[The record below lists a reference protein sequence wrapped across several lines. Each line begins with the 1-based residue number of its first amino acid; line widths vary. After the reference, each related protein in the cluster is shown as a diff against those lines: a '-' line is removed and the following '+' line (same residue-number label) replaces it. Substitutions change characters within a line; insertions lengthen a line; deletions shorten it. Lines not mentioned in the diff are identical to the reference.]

1 MQHVTREQVRPLPV
15 AKTAAIEPYRVLFPL
30 GAALAI
36 AGVAPWLALAAG
48 VTLWPGRLHAGLMM
62 EGFELS
68 FVSGFLLT
76 AMPAFTHGAKAH
88 ASETWGIA
96 VGITLSALAAFAGLE
111 IYAHAFAAL
120 VLIQL
125 LIAVAGRA
133 FSRLLAP
140 GGWGPGG
147 AGAPPEE
154 FLLVGLGLLAGVA
167 GTAWQAA
174 IAAGWAHEP
183 ALHIAEH
190 LVSRF
195 MVLAL
200 VLGLG
205 GLLVPTFAM
214 MPEPLT
220 ILGVARAGDRPRR
233 RAFAVA
239 LALLLVG
246 ALASE
251 AAQHPRAAA
260 VLRAVAGAASTL
272 LAWKLL
278 RPEGR
283 RDGVAWAIRAAGWG
297 LLAGLVLVAALPAH
311 EIALWHV
318 VFVAGYGLLTLGI
331 GTRVVVSHGGHGLA
345 DEARVL
351 SRFTLVALALALV
364 LRVSAEAAGAQMLH
378 ALAGAA
384 ACWIAAWGFW
394 IVRAWSRVRQ
404 TRKALL
410 MPSPSPR

>member
-15 AKTAAIEPYRVLFPL
+15 ATTSAIEPYRVLFPL

-48 VTLWPGRLHAGLMM
+48 ATLWPGRLHAGLMM

-96 VGITLSALAAFAGLE
+96 AGITLSALAAFAGLE
-111 IYAHAFAAL
+111 VYAHALAAL
-120 VLIQL
+120 VLLQL
-125 LIAVAGRA
+125 LTAVGGRA
-133 FSRLLAP
+133 VGRLASP

-174 IAAGWAHEP
+174 IVAGWAHEP
-183 ALHIAEH
+183 ALHLAEH

-233 RAFAVA
+233 RAFAAA

-246 ALASE
+246 ALVAE
-251 AAQHPRAAA
+251 AVQQPRAAA

-297 LLAGLVLVAALPAH
+297 LLTGLVLVAALPAH
-311 EIALWHV
+311 EIAMWHV

-351 SRFTLVALALALV
+351 TRMTLAALGLALAL
-364 LRVSAEAAGAQMLH
+364 RVIAELAGAGMVH
-378 ALAGAA
+378 ALAAAA
-384 ACWIAAWGFW
+384 ACWIAAWALW
-394 IVRAWSRVRQ
+394 LARAWSRVRQ

-410 MPSPSPR
+410 MPAPSPR